1 MVEWK
6 EAERKFTQAFMVFEV
21 CKSFHMNLNNSF
33 ETILRKANINAPM
46 SESMLENKKET
57 NLMRKPK
64 NQFGMLN

>member
-33 ETILRKANINAPM
+33 DTNLRKANINAPL
-46 SESMLENKKET
+46 SEAMIK
-57 NLMRKPK
+57 
-64 NQFGMLN
+64 